1 MITREEL
8 AGHAGS
14 LDITLQQAE
23 RDYVFGWLIG
33 GLYSATVLAD
43 VVALKGGNALRK
55 AYLPA
60 SRYSDDLDFSSPT
73 GLDADGV
80 LAAFNEACRYA
91 QAHSG
96 VQFDLDRNG
105 ITGYHDVEPGKAV
118 HKLALYFQDFSG
130 TQRPVD
136 IKVRVDVTE
145 FDRLQLEPQTRNL
158 IHQYSDAAKCSV
170 PIRAVA
176 FEEALAD
183 KLRCMLQRRYA
194 FDLFDLVYGAF
205 IKRELAVDRSAVIP
219 AFLGKTVF
227 RPNPAAAKQL
237 LLTAPWEGVRAFWSK
252 VVAPASSRIGFDD
265 ALEALR
271 TGLNELFAGLTGA
284 PRTLGAYFPEPI
296 RTQLFHAGA
305 QRLLVRANYHR
316 HLRVLEP
323 YALRWIRRRDGVAR
337 EYLWVYDRTGGSS
350 GPGFKSLVADQM
362 LSLEVLEATFTPR
375 GPVELAGGQVTA
387 GSFLRSART
396 GSAYPPT
403 RRSASSR
410 RTYVMQCPYCQRRFT
425 RVTPDTSL
433 REHKDGYGNRCY
445 GRRGYRVD

>member
-8 AGHAGS
+8 ADHAVS
-14 LDITLQQAE
+14 LDITLQQVE

-33 GLYSATVLAD
+33 GLYSATALAE

-73 GLDADGV
+73 GLDAEGV
-80 LAAFNEACRYA
+80 LTSFNEACRYA

-96 VQFDLDRNG
+96 VQFDLDRNR
-105 ITGYHDVEPGKAV
+105 ITAYHDVEPGKAV

-130 TQRPVD
+130 TPRPVD

-170 PIRAVA
+170 PIRVVA
-176 FEEALAD
+176 LEEALAD

-205 IKRELAVDRSAVIP
+205 VKNDLAIDRAALMR

-227 RPNPAAAKQL
+227 RPNPVAAKQL
-237 LLTAPWEGVRAFWSK
+237 LLTAPWDGLRTFWTK
-252 VVAPASSRIGFDD
+252 IVAPASSRMGFDD
-265 ALEALR
+265 ALTALR
-271 TGLNELFAGLTGA
+271 TGLNDLFAGMTGA
-284 PRTLGAYFPEPI
+284 PRTLGAFFPEPI

-305 QRLLVRANYHR
+305 QRLLVRANYQR
-316 HLRVLEP
+316 HVRLLEP
-323 YALRWIRRRDGVAR
+323 YALRWMRRQDGMAR

-350 GPGFKSLVADQM
+350 GPGFKSLVADQL
-362 LSLEVLEATFTPR
+362 LSLEVLEARFTPR
-375 GPVELAGGQVTA
+375 GPVELAGGEVTA
-387 GSFLRSART
+387 GSFLRSSR
-396 GSAYPPT
+396 GSLSNRPSH
-403 RRSASSR
+403 RSASSR
-410 RTYVMQCPYCQRRFT
+410 RTYVVQCPYCRRQFT
-425 RVTPDTSL
+425 RVTPDTTL

-445 GRRGYRVD
+445 GRSGYRVG